1 MATEGYSVWVELL
14 FQGEVQV
21 QAESLG
27 DAADQVKGMMDKE
40 RPVKMF
46 KKIDA
51 QSTRNNWLDHEGH
64 VTGVMADRT
73 RMNQ

>member
-1 MATEGYSVWVELL
+1 MVAEGYSVWIELL
-14 FQGEVQV
+14 FQGELSV
-21 QAESLG
+21 QAESMS
-27 DAADQVKGMMDKE
+27 DAEAQVRNMLNKE

-46 KKIDA
+46 KRIDA
-51 QSTRNNWLDHEGH
+51 QNNQWLDHEGH